1 MLRRTTLIIIF
12 KLGIKNKNLKKF
24 SMLSLYQQNDLQ
36 ILQKLQEVVT
46 KRFFSN
52 IENSLM

>member
-12 KLGIKNKNLKKF
+12 KLGIKNKNLKNF
-24 SMLSLYQQNDLQ
+24 SMFSLYQQNDLK
-36 ILQKLQEVVT
+36 ILQKLQKVVT
-46 KRFFSN
+46 ERFFSN